1 MDRVYVMQLVRS
13 FRLGE
18 ISRRQFLKR
27 ASVAVGS
34 VAAANV
40 LLAACATVPPN
51 APNDPVVVE
60 PQPQSAAEVEAQD
73 QEKGGVGAV
82 TTSAPVQGASGVAA
96 LVAAGIAY
104 GQREDQAL
112 TGYLARPAGDEPAPA
127 VVVLQEWWGLN
138 EHIKEVTRR
147 FADAGFVALAPD
159 LYHGVVTSE
168 PDEARK
174 QVMELDMAAA
184 IEEIRAAVD
193 YLLAQE
199 YVSGDKA
206 GLVGFC
212 MGGRLVLQ
220 TSLVAENL
228 SVAIPFYGSPL
239 TAQEAAQVKCPIL
252 GLYGADDGG
261 IPVAAVRAMGD
272 ALTAAGVENEIIIY
286 DGAPHSFFNDTR
298 PSYRPDAAADAWGR
312 VLAWLGR

>member
-13 FRLGE
+13 FRIGE

-60 PQPQSAAEVEAQD
+60 PTADLAATVED
-73 QEKGGVGAV
+73 KGATTAIPAGVVGA
-82 TTSAPVQGASGVAA
+82 G
-96 LVAAGIAY
+96 LLAAGIAY
-104 GQREDQAL
+104 GQRESQEL

-138 EHIKEVTRR
+138 EHIKDVTRR
-147 FADAGFVALAPD
+147 FADEGFVALAPD

-193 YLLAQE
+193 YLLAQDF
-199 YVSGDKA
+199 VSGDKA
-206 GLVGFC
+206 GIVGFC

-239 TAQEAAQVKCPIL
+239 TAQEAPQVKCPIL

-261 IPVAAVRAMGD
+261 IPVAGVRAMGD
-272 ALTAAGVENEIIIY
+272 ALTAAGIENELIIY

-298 PSYRPDAAADAWGR
+298 PSYRPDAAADAWTR
-312 VLAWLGR
+312 TLAALRR

>member
-13 FRLGE
+13 FRVGE

-34 VAAANV
+34 MAAANV

-60 PQPQSAAEVEAQD
+60 PQAQGEAEPDLVATSVPAQEASVV
-73 QEKGGVGAV
+73 VG
-82 TTSAPVQGASGVAA
+82 
-96 LVAAGIAY
+96 LLAAGIIY
-104 GQREDQAL
+104 GQREAQAL
-112 TGYLARPAGDEPAPA
+112 TGYLARPEGDEPAPA

-193 YLLAQE
+193 YLLAQ
-199 YVSGDKA
+199 D
-206 GLVGFC
+206 
-212 MGGRLVLQ
+212 
-220 TSLVAENL
+220 
-228 SVAIPFYGSPL
+228 
-239 TAQEAAQVKCPIL
+239 
-252 GLYGADDGG
+252 
-261 IPVAAVRAMGD
+261 
-272 ALTAAGVENEIIIY
+272 
-286 DGAPHSFFNDTR
+286 
-298 PSYRPDAAADAWGR
+298 
-312 VLAWLGR
+312 

>member
-13 FRLGE
+13 FRIGE

-60 PQPQSAAEVEAQD
+60 PQAQGEAEPDLVATSVPAQEASVV
-73 QEKGGVGAV
+73 VG
-82 TTSAPVQGASGVAA
+82 
-96 LVAAGIAY
+96 LLAAGIVY
-104 GQREDQAL
+104 GQREAQAL
-112 TGYLARPAGDEPAPA
+112 TGYLARPEGDEPAPA

-193 YLLAQE
+193 YLLAQD

-206 GLVGFC
+206 GIVGFC

-228 SVAIPFYGSPL
+228 NVAIPFYGSPL
-239 TAQEAAQVKCPIL
+239 TAQEAPQVKCPIL

-261 IPVAAVRAMGD
+261 IPVAGVRAMGD
-272 ALTAAGVENEIIIY
+272 ALTAAGIQNELIIY

-298 PSYRPDAAADAWGR
+298 PSYRPDAAADAWER
-312 VLAWLGR
+312 VLAALKG

>member
-13 FRLGE
+13 FRVGE

-34 VAAANV
+34 MAAANV

-60 PQPQSAAEVEAQD
+60 PQAQGEAEPDLVATSVPAQEASVV
-73 QEKGGVGAV
+73 VG
-82 TTSAPVQGASGVAA
+82 
-96 LVAAGIAY
+96 LLAAGIIY
-104 GQREDQAL
+104 GQREAQAL
-112 TGYLARPAGDEPAPA
+112 TGYLARPEGDEPAPA

-193 YLLAQE
+193 YLLAQD

-206 GLVGFC
+206 GIVGFC

-228 SVAIPFYGSPL
+228 NVAIPFYGSPL
-239 TAQEAAQVKCPIL
+239 TAQEAPQVKCPIL

-261 IPVAAVRAMGD
+261 IPVAGVRAMGD
-272 ALTAAGVENEIIIY
+272 ALTAAGIQNELIIY

-298 PSYRPDAAADAWGR
+298 PSYRPDAAADAWER
-312 VLAWLGR
+312 VLAALKG